1 MNFIKLFKTDKVKNI
16 KFNVCDMNRDNYY
29 CLLPDDIVLNI
40 LNFIDNRI
48 YLSKVSYQFYIV
60 NRDFTSKCYHLRH
73 YIPKVKKLITNSSLV
88 FINFKNTSVY
98 KFRNVNTKNNI
109 TNFNLLYYIDSLLSP
124 NTMIT
129 VEHHILSLDYH
140 TETDMSSEVLHL
152 FIEYMPYILNIN
164 HETYENITRV
174 AIAFGQ
180 EILLHETPNFPL
192 FIYRIIHCFKDAD
205 KILEFINLLV
215 LPYSFDILLYDY
227 MVLGGFHKQVSL
239 YYIILTIT
247 AKPFKKVLNHVIE
260 IINKYLKLA
269 NFTVDKDCLYFNN
282 GQIQNTNILPEHQ
295 WFINQL

>member
-1 MNFIKLFKTDKVKNI
+1 MNFIKLFKPDKVKNI

-60 NRDFTSKCYHLRH
+60 NRDFTAKCYHLRH
-73 YIPKVKKLITNSSLV
+73 YIPHVKKLITNSSLI

-98 KFRNVNTKNNI
+98 KFENVHTENNI
-109 TNFNLLYYIDSLLSP
+109 TNFNLLHYIDSLIESH
-124 NTMIT
+124 TMIT
-129 VEHHILSLDYH
+129 IEHHILSLDYH
-140 TETDMSSEVLHL
+140 TVSDMPSELL
-152 FIEYMPYILNIN
+152 RPYIEYMPYILNIN

-174 AIAFGQ
+174 VIAFGQ
-180 EILLHETPNFPL
+180 EILLYETPNFPL
-192 FIYRIIHCFKDAD
+192 FIYRIIQCFKDYD
-205 KILEFINLLV
+205 KILEFINLLCI
-215 LPYSFDILLYDY
+215 PYSFDIFLNNYP
-227 MVLGGFHKQVSL
+227 KPISL

-247 AKPFKKVLNHVIE
+247 SNPFKKVLNLVIE
-260 IINKYLKLA
+260 LINKYLKLA

-282 GQIQNTNILPEHQ
+282 GKIQNTYILPEHQ